1 MSFLLL
7 QNYKYFLLLLALQ
20 LKIILSE
27 KEKCYSI
34 YFCKTCPDLDI
45 CEICVKGYILNEDKS
60 KCILNEKQISASAS
74 KSSPIEKSSAKSS
87 IKSSK
92 KSSAKPSIKSPKKSS
107 AQIIK
112 PKPKPSPITPSKNV
126 EQKKPSPSLNAK
138 TSQKSSN
145 NVLKFPPPSF
155 NNPIPNINQYI
166 PKKEDDF
173 YSRITLYWI
182 AILAIALVILLIIYC
197 SKKAWYK
204 VNFCQDDQE
213 EASKIIYIR

>member
-1 MSFLLL
+1 MSFLLI

-45 CEICVKGYILNEDKS
+45 CEKCVKGYILNEDKS
-60 KCILNEKQISASAS
+60 KCILNEKQISASSS

-145 NVLKFPPPSF
+145 NVLKLPPPSF
-155 NNPIPNINQYI
+155 NNPIPNINQYN
-166 PKKEDDF
+166 PKKDEDF
-173 YSRITLYWI
+173 YSKITLYWI
-182 AILAIALVILLIIYC
+182 AILAIVLVILLIIYC

-204 VNFCQDDQE
+204 VNYCQDDQE
-213 EASKIIYIR
+213 EASKIIYIK

>member
-1 MSFLLL
+1 MSFLLI

-45 CEICVKGYILNEDKS
+45 CEKCVKGYILNEDKS

-92 KSSAKPSIKSPKKSS
+92 KSSAKPSIKSSKKSS

-112 PKPKPSPITPSKNV
+112 PKPSPINPYKNV

-145 NVLKFPPPSF
+145 DVQKFPTPSF

-182 AILAIALVILLIIYC
+182 AILAIVLVILLIIYC

>member
-1 MSFLLL
+1 MSFLLI

-34 YFCKTCPDLDI
+34 YFCETCPDLDI
-45 CEICVKGYILNEDKS
+45 CEKCVKGYILNEDKS

-112 PKPKPSPITPSKNV
+112 PKPKPSPINPYKNV

>member
-1 MSFLLL
+1 MSFLLI

-45 CEICVKGYILNEDKS
+45 CEKCVKGYILNEDKS

>member
-1 MSFLLL
+1 MSFLLI

-45 CEICVKGYILNEDKS
+45 CEKCVKGYILNEDKS
-60 KCILNEKQISASAS
+60 KCILNEKQISASSS
-74 KSSPIEKSSAKSS
+74 KSSPIGKSSAKSS

-126 EQKKPSPSLNAK
+126 EQKKQSPSLNAK
-138 TSQKSSN
+138 I
-145 NVLKFPPPSF
+145 FG
-155 NNPIPNINQYI
+155 
-166 PKKEDDF
+166 
-173 YSRITLYWI
+173 
-182 AILAIALVILLIIYC
+182 
-197 SKKAWYK
+197 
-204 VNFCQDDQE
+204 
-213 EASKIIYIR
+213 KIKY

>member
-1 MSFLLL
+1 MSFLLI

-45 CEICVKGYILNEDKS
+45 CEKCVKGYILNEDKS

-145 NVLKFPPPSF
+145 DVQKFPPPSF

>member
-1 MSFLLL
+1 MSFLLI

-27 KEKCYSI
+27 NEKCYSI

-45 CEICVKGYILNEDKS
+45 CEKCVKGYILNEDKS

-145 NVLKFPPPSF
+145 NVQKFPPPSF